1 MSAQQELNSFLM
13 DIFNRITKIEEQA
26 LATGLE
32 SEVSVTEIHILEKI
46 GDKPSSRMSD
56 VAKAI
61 GVTLA
66 TLTVACDKL
75 EAKGLIV
82 RNRDKKDKR
91 VVKVSLTPKGIV
103 AYRFHQ
109 QFHENMVNSVLE
121 GLTAEEQDVLSSGL
135 RKLKGFFVSGP
146 EKQIKS
152 PEEKK

>member
-1 MSAQQELNSFLM
+1 MSTHEQLNDFLM
-13 DIFNRITKIEEQA
+13 DIFNRINKIEEQA

-46 GDKPSSRMSD
+46 GCECAKRMSD

-75 EAKGLIV
+75 ENKDLIF
-82 RNRDKKDKR
+82 RSRDKQDKR

-103 AYRFHQ
+103 AYRFHEK
-109 QFHENMVNSVLE
+109 FHESMID
-121 GLTAEEQDVLSSGL
+121 AI
-135 RKLKGFFVSGP
+135 LKGF
-146 EKQIKS
+146 S
-152 PEEKK
+152 PEEEIIFSTGIKKLQDFFLNNACKNLTNDTKK